1 MYLRGV
7 KTHLARTVSAARRLK
22 TCTVI
27 WSWPEISLA
36 EPDNRQ
42 TTSCAS
48 PPLDSPPP
56 PLIWPVFNYGPSH
69 FDTSGRNTKQECI
82 WEAWTVA
89 DPSDNLPSGLPTLR
103 RRRERRKSILNRF
116 VGFFFSSRSLLEA
129 TVTKLYTSRLNW
141 VSAAW
146 VVAVSMAT
154 AGPTEHN
161 HWGETLSSAVYS
173 PSFSEVMLN
182 W

>member
-82 WEAWTVA
+82 WAAWTVA

-116 VGFFFSSRSLLEA
+116 VVFFFFFSVFTGSHGYQTVYQQTELGLGCLSRSCFHGNRWTDWAQSLRGD
-129 TVTKLYTSRLNW
+129 T
-141 VSAAW
+141 
-146 VVAVSMAT
+146 
-154 AGPTEHN
+154 
-161 HWGETLSSAVYS
+161 
-173 PSFSEVMLN
+173 
-182 W
+182 